1 MASNVVSLNV
11 YNINGDPTLISGNS
25 IALAFPA
32 TGCLLRDTIGSPTR
46 SLPSGYNVYS
56 AVQFNNALYYCRETI
71 AQLVT
76 LFNA

>member
-11 YNINGDPTLISGNS
+11 YNINGDNQAPSIS
-25 IALAFPA
+25 LAFPA
-32 TGCLLRDTIGSPTR
+32 AACLLRDTSASPTR
-46 SLPSGYNVYS
+46 SLSTGYNVYS
-56 AVQFNNALYYCRETI
+56 AVQFNNALYYCRETQ